1 MLPLPRTPM
10 PVLLWYYGNSDCR
23 TERLKIIKR
32 TDEQDEQERL
42 CEEREAGKQ
51 TEGTQPRGH
60 QDIGQLKILWSGKV
74 TFQWKNTTQRDT
86 NLAWNTKQSVVL
98 M

>member
-10 PVLLWYYGNSDCR
+10 PVLLWYYGNSDRR

-42 CEEREAGKQ
+42 WEEREAGKKQ
-51 TEGTQPRGH
+51 RERNPG
-60 QDIGQLKILWSGKV
+60 DIKILDNSRFSDLEKWPSSEK
-74 TFQWKNTTQRDT
+74 TRPNETQT
-86 NLAWNTKQSVVL
+86 LPEILNKAWC
-98 M
+98 